1 MAWGLTAS
9 DGVGF
14 VDVNA
19 GHTYTVPSGAPGA
32 SDLDVLCIN
41 SNTTI
46 NTPSGF
52 TSRVNATNNQGAY
65 IFTRL
70 GGSGSTIA
78 ISGSGDNNTSLI
90 WSRWTGSNA
99 YSAGNFVRADNS
111 NATTLPAATTGA
123 LAETGMLVIAYGA
136 LHNFDGALATSPLWA
151 NGFTAL
157 NSASQGAAAS
167 SSAVVGLAGYKTT
180 AGTASEDIGG
190 SLSWTNNARNR
201 YALWIAVTATAD
213 VFVRP
218 RLLVAPPGAVHRAGS
233 W

>member
-14 VDVNA
+14 TDVNA

-32 SDLDVLCIN
+32 GDLDILCVN
-41 SNTTI
+41 SNTVI

-52 TSRVNATNNQGAY
+52 TKRVDATNNQGAY

-70 GGSGSTIA
+70 GGSGTTIT
-78 ISGSGDNNTSLI
+78 ISGSGDNNTALI

-99 YSAGNFVRADNS
+99 YSAGNFTRADNS
-111 NATTLPAATTGA
+111 NNTVLPATTTGA
-123 LAETGMLVIAYGA
+123 LAETGMLLISYGA
-136 LHNFDGALATSPLWA
+136 LHNFDGSLATSPSWS

-157 NSASQGAAAS
+157 NSASQGAAGS
-167 SSAVVGLAGYKTT
+167 SSAVVGFAGYKTN
-180 AGTASEDIGG
+180 AGTASETID
-190 SLSWTNNARNR
+190 SVSWTNNARNR

-218 RLLVAPPGAVHRAGS
+218 MLIVAPAQAVHRAGS